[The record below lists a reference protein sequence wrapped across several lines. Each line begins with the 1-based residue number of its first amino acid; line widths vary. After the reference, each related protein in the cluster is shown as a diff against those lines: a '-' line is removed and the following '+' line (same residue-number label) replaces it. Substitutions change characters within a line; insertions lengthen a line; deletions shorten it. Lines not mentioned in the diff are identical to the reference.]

1 MNLYTLEAGMIQ
13 PNKNEVLPI
22 TAARSRLFDLVE
34 EVLTGRRARVELSH
48 RSYDEHVVLVRKR
61 EIEGLQADLDA
72 LRARVG
78 VEPRPL
84 RGYAT
89 LHADP
94 EVFLAQDR
102 AEQAELARAKLD
114 SILGGHSDEA

>member
-1 MNLYTLEAGMIQ
+1 MIQ
-13 PNKNEVLPI
+13 PNKNDVLPI

-34 EVLTGRRARVELSH
+34 EVLTGRRPRVELSH
-48 RSYDEHVVLVRKR
+48 RSYDEHVVLIRKR

-84 RGYAT
+84 RGLGT
-89 LHADP
+89 LLVDP
-94 EVFLAQDR
+94 DDVLVRSR
-102 AEQAELARAKLD
+102 AKQAELERAKRDKLRADDFDLD
-114 SILGGHSDEA
+114 DA

>member
-1 MNLYTLEAGMIQ
+1 MIQ
-13 PNKNEVLPI
+13 TNKNDVLPI

-78 VEPRPL
+78 IEPRPL
-84 RGYAT
+84 RGLGT
-89 LHADP
+89 LLVDP
-94 EVFLAQDR
+94 DDVLVRSR
-102 AEQAELARAKLD
+102 AKQAELARAKRVKLRGDDLD
-114 SILGGHSDEA
+114 LDDA

>member
-1 MNLYTLEAGMIQ
+1 MIQ
-13 PNKNEVLPI
+13 TNKNDVLPI
-22 TAARSRLFDLVE
+22 TTARSRLFDLVE

-61 EIEGLQADLDA
+61 EIEGLQADLAA

-89 LHADP
+89 LLVDP
-94 EVFLAQDR
+94 DEVLVRSR
-102 AEQAELARAKLD
+102 AKQAELAQAKRAKLRD
-114 SILGGHSDEA
+114 DDAGQG